1 MVLAY
6 TTASLQPE
14 TLDTNRSGLTA
25 AAAPTSP
32 SLGQLCCPP
41 AICHFPQPLRPPT
54 LPPCPPARARPHLA
68 FTRRFVVPTKAQ
80 PAPAKAGRPRP
91 SYHPIPRRA
100 QVPKLKRLAAG
111 RVGPTNVAMPTQV
124 SPWRQCCRLCPLW
137 VQGSPCP
144 PAQRTTTARCGPTST
159 AQSPAVALPPQGVG
173 AEPAPAKAGGLP
185 CALFPF
191 VGFGPSFTEA
201 LGLRSA
207 RALADTTCPPLSTF
221 PTPPSGAVR
230 PPTGQCLAA
239 TVRLP
244 LSTCPGPLKPKLHR
258 VPPGTGRP
266 EKTRRTIQSN
276 SNRRSTR
283 ASERECYRASTR
295 GRGRRPAKAEG
306 APPITQKTSEGGRL
320 GPTLATL
327 PLWGRWG

>member
-1 MVLAY
+1 
-6 TTASLQPE
+6 
-14 TLDTNRSGLTA
+14 
-25 AAAPTSP
+25 
-32 SLGQLCCPP
+32 
-41 AICHFPQPLRPPT
+41 
-54 LPPCPPARARPHLA
+54 
-68 FTRRFVVPTKAQ
+68 
-80 PAPAKAGRPRP
+80 
-91 SYHPIPRRA
+91 
-100 QVPKLKRLAAG
+100 
-111 RVGPTNVAMPTQV
+111 MPTQV
-124 SPWRQCCRLCPLW
+124 SPWRLCCRLCPLW

-258 VPPGTGRP
+258 APPGTGRP

-276 SNRRSTR
+276 SNRRPRR
-283 ASERECYRASTR
+283 AGE
-295 GRGRRPAKAEG
+295 GRGERQFAVPEGSPEGKPLWQGVWGMCPQLPKRRPRAGGWAQ
-306 APPITQKTSEGGRL
+306 PTS
-320 GPTLATL
+320 L
-327 PLWGRWG
+327 PCPSPKLRVQGWA